1 MRERDYYLL
10 QWLAEQS
17 EPIEIKEKDAPHNVR
32 INFTFMGLDR
42 NRYPNA
48 IRVALFD
55 LEQHGLV
62 KEQYNKFSIT
72 EPGRKELERYLQT
85 VKKAEEKES
94 LQFESIKADLQKT
107 KLEIDD
113 LVNKLVDYD
122 KVKTQAKIA
131 IICAVVS
138 AAAAVI
144 AILIALMK
152 K

>member
-1 MRERDYYLL
+1 MKERDYYLL

-32 INFTFMGLDR
+32 VNFTFIGLDR
-42 NRYPNA
+42 NKYPNA

-62 KEQYNKFSIT
+62 KETYNRYSIT

-85 VKKAEEKES
+85 MKKAEEKEN
-94 LQFESIKADLQKT
+94 LQFESLQTELQKT

-113 LVNKLVDYD
+113 LMNKLVDYD
-122 KVKTQAKIA
+122 KVKEQAKWSVRYAA
-131 IICAVVS
+131 IS
-138 AAAAVI
+138 AIAAVA
-144 AILIALMK
+144 AILIALLK
-152 K
+152 